1 MFSST
6 SPATV
11 RSKAGAILRVTSGNF
26 LEQFDFFLFGF
37 YATYIAHTFF
47 PASSEFAS
55 LMMTFAVFGA
65 GFLMR
70 PVGAIVLGAYIDK
83 VGRRKG
89 LIVTL
94 SIMAAGTFLI
104 VLIPSYQSIGLWAPL
119 LVLTGRLLQGFSAGA
134 ELGGVSVYLAEIAT
148 PGRKGFYTSWQSG
161 SQQVAIMVAAAMG
174 FALNALMEESA
185 IREWGWRIPF
195 LFGCLIVPFIFFL
208 RRKLEETE
216 EFSARRH
223 HLEMRQVFKTLL
235 GNWQVVV
242 AGMLMVAM
250 TTTAF
255 YLITVYA
262 PTFGKKVLMLSA
274 SDSLLVTL
282 LVAISNFIWLP
293 VGGALSDRFGRK
305 PVLIAMTLLALASS
319 YPALTLLADAPSFSM
334 MLSVLLWLSFLYG
347 LYNGAMIPALTE
359 IMPAEVRVAGFSLAY
374 SLATAIFGGFT
385 PVMSTALIEYTG
397 DKASPGYWMSFAAE
411 VKVMISGGF
420 KAALEKLAPEYE
432 RQTGD
437 TIVIIPGPSMGA
449 TPQAIPNRLARGEK
463 ADVVI
468 MVGDA
473 LAKLEKTSQTQP
485 GSRTELADSP
495 VGMVVKKGADV
506 PDISSE
512 ATLRNALLQ
521 ASSIAYSDSA
531 SGRYVSQTL
540 FKKLGIEKEAAAKA
554 TMVERIPVA
563 SEVAKGKYA
572 VGFQQA
578 RSPVTLNILTRGKRC

>member
-1 MFSST
+1 MQTT
-6 SPATV
+6 SPMTTRART
-11 RSKAGAILRVTSGNF
+11 GAIFRVTSGNF

-70 PVGAIVLGAYIDK
+70 PLGAVVLGAYIDK

-94 SIMAAGTFLI
+94 SIMAMGTFLI

-119 LVLTGRLLQGFSAGA
+119 LVLLGRLLQGFSAGA

-161 SQQVAIMVAAAMG
+161 SQQVAIMVAAALG
-174 FALNALMEESA
+174 FILNAVLAESA

-195 LFGCLIVPFIFFL
+195 LLGCLIVPFIFLL
-208 RRKLEETE
+208 RRKLEETQ
-216 EFSARRH
+216 EFHNRRTH
-223 HLEMRQVFKTLL
+223 PEVKQVFRILL
-235 GNWQVVV
+235 ANWQVVI

-282 LVAISNFIWLP
+282 LVAVSNFIWLP
-293 VGGALSDRFGRK
+293 IGGALSDRFGRR
-305 PVLIAMTLLALASS
+305 PILIAMTLLALATS
-319 YPALTLLADAPSFSM
+319 YPALSLLAAAPGFSM
-334 MLSVLLWLSFLYG
+334 MLGVLLWLSMIYG

-374 SLATAIFGGFT
+374 SLATALFGGFT
-385 PVMSTALIEYTG
+385 PVMSTGLIELTG
-397 DKASPGYWMSFAAE
+397 DKASPGYWMSFAALC
-411 VKVMISGGF
+411 
-420 KAALEKLAPEYE
+420 A
-432 RQTGD
+432 
-437 TIVIIPGPSMGA
+437 MGA
-449 TPQAIPNRLARGEK
+449 THYLYR
-463 ADVVI
+463 
-468 MVGDA
+468 
-473 LAKLEKTSQTQP
+473 
-485 GSRTELADSP
+485 RTRNSVSP
-495 VGMVVKKGADV
+495 AHG
-506 PDISSE
+506 
-512 ATLRNALLQ
+512 T
-521 ASSIAYSDSA
+521 
-531 SGRYVSQTL
+531 VS
-540 FKKLGIEKEAAAKA
+540 
-554 TMVERIPVA
+554 
-563 SEVAKGKYA
+563 
-572 VGFQQA
+572 
-578 RSPVTLNILTRGKRC
+578 

>member
-1 MFSST
+1 MHSSHASMT
-6 SPATV
+6 AWGRAS
-11 RSKAGAILRVTSGNF
+11 AILRVTSGNF

-104 VLIPSYQSIGLWAPL
+104 VLIPSYQTIGLWAPL
-119 LVLTGRLLQGFSAGA
+119 LVLAGRLLQGFSAGA

-148 PGRKGFYTSWQSG
+148 PGRKGFFTSWQSG

-174 FALNALMEESA
+174 FALNAVMDESA
-185 IREWGWRIPF
+185 IREWGWRLPF

-208 RRKLEETE
+208 RRRLEETE
-216 EFSARRH
+216 EFTSRRH
-223 HLEMRQVFKTLL
+223 HLAMREVFKTLL
-235 GNWQVVV
+235 ANWQVVI

-282 LVAISNFIWLP
+282 LVAISNFLWLP

-305 PVLIAMTLLALASS
+305 PVLISMALLALVST
-319 YPALTLLADAPSFSM
+319 YPALSLLANAPSFSM

-359 IMPAEVRVAGFSLAY
+359 IMPVEVRVAGFSLAY
-374 SLATAIFGGFT
+374 SLATAVFGGFT
-385 PVMSTALIEYTG
+385 PVISTALIEFTG
-397 DKASPGYWMSFAAE
+397 DKASPGYWMSFAA
-411 VKVMISGGF
+411 VC
-420 KAALEKLAPEYE
+420 ALL
-432 RQTGD
+432 
-437 TIVIIPGPSMGA
+437 
-449 TPQAIPNRLARGEK
+449 
-463 ADVVI
+463 
-468 MVGDA
+468 
-473 LAKLEKTSQTQP
+473 
-485 GSRTELADSP
+485 
-495 VGMVVKKGADV
+495 
-506 PDISSE
+506 
-512 ATLRNALLQ
+512 ATLYLYRRSALSLQ
-521 ASSIAYSDSA
+521 AA
-531 SGRYVSQTL
+531 G
-540 FKKLGIEKEAAAKA
+540 
-554 TMVERIPVA
+554 
-563 SEVAKGKYA
+563 
-572 VGFQQA
+572 
-578 RSPVTLNILTRGKRC
+578 